1 MTKIYKSDIGIE
13 MYLILTLMSL
23 FNIYILIKEGFDLV
37 LLLIIFS
44 PIAFIIYVIK
54 ATIYKIHNKILY
66 IKSSFFFCKTL
77 PIKEIRK
84 IEEVA
89 NLISSPAMSIKR
101 LELFYGKYDSILISP
116 KNKKDFIKTILLINN
131 NIEIKLK
138 K

>member
-13 MYLILTLMSL
+13 MYLILNLMSL
-23 FNIYILIKEGFDLV
+23 FNIYILITEGFDLV

-54 ATIYKIHNKILY
+54 ATIYKINNKILF
-66 IKSSFFFCKTL
+66 IKSSFFFCKIL

-84 IEEVA
+84 IEEVT

-116 KNKKDFIKTILLINN
+116 KNKKDFIKAILLINN